1 MKLQYKKYMIF
12 LLGIAI
18 LTLGVSMTVKSDI
31 GAGSYDSINFAI
43 ADILNTKVSL
53 AISMTAFLV
62 LIITA
67 YIRKG
72 FIRITTFITSVIM
85 GLFTDVWVKVDT
97 ILNKL
102 ILFIVGMI
110 LVCLGIALYMIPKLP
125 TNPTDDLM
133 VALTEK
139 KLSIKKS
146 KMIIDIICIVLAFIL
161 KGPIGIGTIVLTFL
175 VGPMV
180 DMFYKILIKYIDFNE
195 LEESLS

>member
-85 GLFTDVWVKVDT
+85 GLFTDVWVKVAV
-97 ILNKL
+97 IPAHR
-102 ILFIVGMI
+102 IPASLFQ
-110 LVCLGIALYMIPKLP
+110 
-125 TNPTDDLM
+125 DR
-133 VALTEK
+133 E
-139 KLSIKKS
+139 
-146 KMIIDIICIVLAFIL
+146 
-161 KGPIGIGTIVLTFL
+161 
-175 VGPMV
+175 
-180 DMFYKILIKYIDFNE
+180 
-195 LEESLS
+195 